1 MNKLDNIELTSKQT
15 GEILNWDIITS
26 IQDEERKRYTRE
38 IFWKYGTKE

>member
-38 IFWKYGTKE
+38 IFWK